1 MKDNQPIPVYPVQY
15 LPNTEDEISL
25 VDIWLTFRKHR
36 QLFFKVAISVAILGL
51 IAALLMPKSYD
62 LRTSIEIGTAIRG
75 DNPTP
80 IEAPET
86 VKAKLENSL
95 IPMVIH
101 QLNKEAEDPIEYKI
115 STSIPKKSTLVV
127 LTSKTSTDEEADYKK
142 LHNMIIAAITQDH
155 ARIINVLKKNL
166 QTELALARIILDE
179 FIDPAT
185 LAALIKEQEKALEEA
200 KADLDALSNPDIF
213 GVKTKAAENK
223 IQSEKNKLASLKD
236 QAIILNEKLQKIG
249 ANQNLIKGQVQ
260 ELEAQI
266 KESMALQKNAAQNVK
281 NETQAMAQ
289 LMIDSEIQ
297 QNRKWLAKLKE
308 RLFITLENDKADIQK
323 SLEDNKRAQE
333 LQKEH
338 IIQAEAALKELT
350 GSNQL
355 EQNKLKAIIAE
366 SEANITKLANDQ
378 KRSIATQQQTIGE
391 LQGKLDN
398 FVETRAVVE
407 PLLSTKPTS
416 TPKRVI
422 LLIAI
427 FLGGILGIMAVFF
440 AELREKV
447 RKSILENSGSNT
459 A

>member
-1 MKDNQPIPVYPVQY
+1 MKENQPIPVYPVQY

-36 QLFFKVAISVAILGL
+36 QLFFKVAISVSILGL
-51 IAALLMPKSYD
+51 IVALLIPKSYD

-101 QLNKEAEDPIEYKI
+101 QLNKEAEEPIEYKI
-115 STSIPKKSTLVV
+115 STSIPKKSALVV
-127 LTSKTSTDEEADYKK
+127 LTSKTTTDEEADYKK

-166 QTELALARIILDE
+166 QTELALARILLDE
-179 FIDPAT
+179 LIDPTT

-200 KADLDALSNPDIF
+200 RADMEALSKPEIF
-213 GVKTKAAENK
+213 GVKIKAAENK
-223 IQSEKNKLASLKD
+223 IQAEKNKLASLKD
-236 QAIILNEKLQKIG
+236 QAVILNEKLQKI
-249 ANQNLIKGQVQ
+249 ATNQELIKGQVQ
-260 ELEAQI
+260 ELETQI
-266 KESMALQKNAAQNVK
+266 RESMRLQKNAAQNVK

-289 LMIDSEIQ
+289 LMIDSEVQ

-308 RLFITLENDKADIQK
+308 RLFITLENDKAAIQK
-323 SLEDNKRAQE
+323 QLEDNRRAQE
-333 LQKEH
+333 LQQEH
-338 IIQAEAALKELT
+338 IAQAEAGLKELT
-350 GSNQL
+350 GSNEL

-366 SEANITKLANDQ
+366 SEANIAKLANDQ

-427 FLGGILGIMAVFF
+427 FLGGIIGILAVFF

-447 RKSILENSGSNT
+447 RNSILENSSSN
-459 A
+459 AA

>member
-1 MKDNQPIPVYPVQY
+1 MKENQPVPVYPVQY
-15 LPNTEDEISL
+15 IPNTDDEISL

-36 QLFFKVAISVAILGL
+36 KLFFKVAISVALLGL
-51 IAALLMPKSYD
+51 AIALLMTKSYD

-101 QLNKEAEDPIEYKI
+101 QLHKEEEETEDYKI
-115 STSIPKKSTLVV
+115 STSIPKKSSLIV
-127 LTSKTSTDEEADYKK
+127 LTSKTPLDTTEQYKN
-142 LHNMIIAAITQDH
+142 LHNQVVTALTRDH

-166 QTELALARIILDE
+166 QTELALARIVLDDL
-179 FIDPAT
+179 IDPAT
-185 LAALIKEQEKALEEA
+185 LAALIKEQEKTLAEA
-200 KADLDALSNPDIF
+200 RANLDALSNPEIF
-213 GVKTKAAENK
+213 GVQIKAAENN
-223 IQSEKNKLASLKD
+223 IQGEKNKLASLKD
-236 QAIILNEKLQKIG
+236 QATILNEKLKKIDT
-249 ANQNLIKGQVQ
+249 NQNLIKGQIQ

-266 KESMALQKNAAQNVK
+266 KASMDLQKSAAQDVRS
-281 NETQAMAQ
+281 ETQAMAQ

-297 QNRKWLAKLKE
+297 QNRKWLAQLKE
-308 RLFITLENDKADIQK
+308 RLFITLENDRAGIQK
-323 SLEDNKRAQE
+323 SLEDNRRAQE

-338 IIQAEAALKELT
+338 IAQAEAGLKELT
-350 GSNQL
+350 GSNVL
-355 EQNKLKAIIAE
+355 EQSKLKAVIAE
-366 SEANITKLANDQ
+366 SEANIAKLANDQ
-378 KRSIATQQQTIGE
+378 KRSIATQQESIGE

-416 TPKRVI
+416 TSKRVI

-427 FLGGILGIMAVFF
+427 FLGIILGIMAVFF

-447 RKSILENSGSNT
+447 RKNLLEDSRSDL

>member
-1 MKDNQPIPVYPVQY
+1 MKENQPVPVYPVQY
-15 LPNTEDEISL
+15 IPNTDDEISL

-36 QLFFKVAISVAILGL
+36 KLFLKVAAGVTLLGL
-51 IAALLMPKSYD
+51 AVALLMPKSYD
-62 LRTSIEIGTAIRG
+62 LRTSIEIGTAVRG

-101 QLNKEAEDPIEYKI
+101 HLHKEEDEPEDYKI
-115 STSIPKKSTLVV
+115 STSIPKKSSLIV
-127 LTSKTSTDEEADYKK
+127 LTSKTPLDTADQYKN
-142 LHNMIIAAITQDH
+142 LHNRVVTALTRDH

-179 FIDPAT
+179 MIDPAT
-185 LAALIKEQEKALEEA
+185 LAALIKEQEKTLEEA
-200 KADLDALSNPDIF
+200 QANLDALSNPEIF
-213 GVKTKAAENK
+213 GVQIKAAENN

-236 QAIILNEKLQKIG
+236 QAIILNEKLKKIDT
-249 ANQNLIKGQVQ
+249 NQDLIKGQIQ
-260 ELEAQI
+260 ELETQI
-266 KESMALQKNAAQNVK
+266 RESINLQRNAAQDVK
-281 NETQAMAQ
+281 TETQAMAQ

-297 QNRKWLAKLKE
+297 QNRKWLAQLKE
-308 RLFITLENDKADIQK
+308 RLFITLENDKAAIQK

-333 LQKEH
+333 LQQER
-338 IIQAEAALKELT
+338 IAEAEAGLKELT
-350 GSNQL
+350 GSNIL
-355 EQNKLKAIIAE
+355 EQNKLKAVIAE
-366 SEANITKLANDQ
+366 SEATIQKLANDQ
-378 KRSIATQQQTIGE
+378 KRSIATQQETIGE

-427 FLGGILGIMAVFF
+427 FLGVILGIVAVFI

-447 RKSILENSGSNT
+447 RKNLLENGKPDL

>member
-101 QLNKEAEDPIEYKI
+101 QLNKKAEDPIEYKI
-115 STSIPKKSTLVV
+115 STRIPKKSALVV

-179 FIDPAT
+179 LIDPTT

-213 GVKTKAAENK
+213 GVKIKAAENK
-223 IQSEKNKLASLKD
+223 IQSEQNKLASLKD
-236 QAIILNEKLQKIG
+236 QTTILNEKLQKIG
-249 ANQNLIKGQVQ
+249 ANQELIKGQVQ
-260 ELEAQI
+260 ELQTQI
-266 KESMALQKNAAQNVK
+266 QQAMALQKNAAQGIK
-281 NETQAMAQ
+281 SETQAMAQ
-289 LMIDSEIQ
+289 LMIDSEVQ
-297 QNRKWLAKLKE
+297 QNRKWLAQLKE
-308 RLFITLENDKADIQK
+308 RLFITLENDKAAVLK

-333 LQKEH
+333 LQKER
-338 IIQAEAALKELT
+338 IVQAEAGLKELT
-350 GSNQL
+350 GSNVL

-366 SEANITKLANDQ
+366 SEANIAKLANDQ

-427 FLGGILGIMAVFF
+427 FLGGILGVMAVFF

-447 RKSILENSGSNT
+447 RKSILESSGAN
-459 A
+459 AA

>member
-1 MKDNQPIPVYPVQY
+1 MKENQPVPVYPVQY
-15 LPNTEDEISL
+15 IPNTEDEISL
-25 VDIWLTFRKHR
+25 VDIWLTFHKHR
-36 QLFFKVAISVAILGL
+36 KLFFKVAISVTVLGL
-51 IAALLMPKSYD
+51 IIALLMPKSYD

-75 DNPTP
+75 DNPAP

-101 QLNKEAEDPIEYKI
+101 QLNKDVEDPIDYKI
-115 STSIPKKSTLVV
+115 STSIPKKSALVV
-127 LTSKTSTDEEADYKK
+127 LTSKTSTDEEDDYKK
-142 LHNMIIAAITQDH
+142 LHNRVITAITLDH

-166 QTELALARIILDE
+166 QTELALARILLDE
-179 FIDPAT
+179 LIDPAT

-213 GVKTKAAENK
+213 GVQIKASENK

-236 QAIILNEKLQKIG
+236 QSVILEEKLKKID
-249 ANQNLIKGQVQ
+249 ANQNLINEPIG
-260 ELEAQI
+260 ELETQI
-266 KESMALQKNAAQNVK
+266 KASMALQQTAAQGVK
-281 NETQAMAQ
+281 TETQAMAQ
-289 LMIDSEIQ
+289 LMIDSEVQ
-297 QNRKWLAKLKE
+297 QNRKWLAQLKE

-323 SLEDNKRAQE
+323 ALEDNRRAQE
-333 LQKEH
+333 LQQQR
-338 IIQAEAALKELT
+338 IVQAEAGLKELT

-366 SEANITKLANDQ
+366 SQANINKLANDQ

-447 RKSILENSGSNT
+447 RQNLLEEGHSDLV
-459 A
+459 

>member
-1 MKDNQPIPVYPVQY
+1 MKENQPIPVYPVQY
-15 LPNTEDEISL
+15 IPNTEDEISL

-36 QLFFKVAISVAILGL
+36 QLFFKVALSVTVLGL
-51 IAALLMPKSYD
+51 IAALLLPKSYD

-101 QLNKEAEDPIEYKI
+101 QLNKETEDPIEYKI
-115 STSIPKKSTLVV
+115 STAIPKKSALIV
-127 LTSKTSTDEEADYKK
+127 LTSKTTTDEEANYKK
-142 LHNMIIAAITQDH
+142 LHNKVIAAITQDH

-166 QTELALARIILDE
+166 QTELALARILLDE
-179 FIDPAT
+179 LIDPAT

-200 KADLDALSNPDIF
+200 KADLNALSNPDIF
-213 GVKTKAAENK
+213 GVKTKTAENK

-236 QAIILNEKLQKIG
+236 QAVILNEKLQKIS
-249 ANQNLIKGQVQ
+249 ANQELIKGQVQ
-260 ELEAQI
+260 ELETQI
-266 KESMALQKNAAQNVK
+266 KESMALQKNAAQSVK

-289 LMIDSEIQ
+289 LMIDSEVQ

-323 SLEDNKRAQE
+323 SLEDNRRAQE
-333 LQKEH
+333 LQKER
-338 IIQAEAALKELT
+338 IVQAEAGLKELT
-350 GSNQL
+350 GSNLL
-355 EQNKLKAIIAE
+355 EQAKLKAIIAE
-366 SEANITKLANDQ
+366 SEANIAKLANDQ

-447 RKSILENSGSNT
+447 RKSILENGGSN
-459 A
+459 AA